1 MSSLFQGALPAL
13 SQPSDLPEM
22 WVLLGCVVLASCLV
36 ESLERTESL
45 GQVTRGRRGPR
56 GAGGSQREA
65 GGATVSS
72 PCVAGKGPSSL
83 GSQHHL
89 PIWPEPPQAAL
100 GLALSS
106 VSPPGHG
113 EHSAGDPLP
122 RGGAGVGE
130 PNSPPHVQHLPDLRP
145 HLEPAQLCAQAWT
158 QLVGVPTR
166 PCRVPPF
173 SFLTWQNLVTVT

>member
-1 MSSLFQGALPAL
+1 MSSPFQRALPPL

-36 ESLERTESL
+36 VSLERTESL
-45 GQVTRGRRGPR
+45 GQVTRGCHAPR

-72 PCVAGKGPSSL
+72 PCVAGKGPSL
-83 GSQHHL
+83 GSQRHL
-89 PIWPEPPQAAL
+89 PLWPEPPQNAL
-100 GLALSS
+100 GLAVSS
-106 VSPPGHG
+106 LSPPGHR

-130 PNSPPHVQHLPDLRP
+130 PKAPPHVQHLPDLRP
-145 HLEPAQLCAQAWT
+145 HLEPAQLCKRGHSLLASPHDH
-158 QLVGVPTR
+158 VGSR
-166 PCRVPPF
+166 LSLF
-173 SFLTWQNLVTVT
+173 SLGRIW